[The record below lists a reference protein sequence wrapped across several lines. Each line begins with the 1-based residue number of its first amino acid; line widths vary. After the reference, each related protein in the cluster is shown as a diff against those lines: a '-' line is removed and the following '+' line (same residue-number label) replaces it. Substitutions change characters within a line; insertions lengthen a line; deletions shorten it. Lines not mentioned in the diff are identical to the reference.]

1 MGGDQAPSGPELF
14 RAFKI
19 VNIDRTRLGTVVA
32 TNLDRVIS
40 GIQSDRDWGGI
51 RIRFPIA
58 GAVVSECAAL
68 DAIHIDTSDAR
79 RLIPIAA
86 PQFQLI
92 GATTGCGT
100 SHLAIGPYVVE
111 PAHGATARGAA
122 A

>member
-14 RAFKI
+14 RAFKV

-32 TNLDRVIS
+32 TNFDCVIS
-40 GIQSDRDWGGI
+40 GIQSYRDWGGI
-51 RIRFPIA
+51 GIRFPIA

-68 DAIHIDTSDAR
+68 SAIHIDTSDAR
-79 RLIPIAA
+79 CRIPIAA

-92 GATTGCGT
+92 GTATGGGT
-100 SHLAIGPYVVE
+100 SHLAIGPHVVE
-111 PAHGATARGAA
+111 PAHGGTARGAA